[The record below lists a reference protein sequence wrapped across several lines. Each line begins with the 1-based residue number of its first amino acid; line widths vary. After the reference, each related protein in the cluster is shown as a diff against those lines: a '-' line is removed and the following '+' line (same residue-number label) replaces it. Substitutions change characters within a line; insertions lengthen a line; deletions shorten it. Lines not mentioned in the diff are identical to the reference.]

1 MSTVADCGLLPQ
13 LLAQPRPT
21 EWAALRTSAEQHL
34 EGQDWPTTR
43 QEDWKYTDLKALQAL
58 NPVGG
63 DLVEAELGER
73 LLPEARGTRLCFV
86 NGHFAPH
93 LSNTSALPPGVRLI
107 RLSAATEAA
116 QGLGS
121 LVTPETADVF
131 ANLNSAR
138 FQDGAL
144 LFVPKGLNVEP
155 VLQVLFLT
163 EAKDATLCALPRLFV
178 LLEQGASATLV
189 EEHAGRGSYV
199 SSSVVEVI
207 LHAGASLTHERVQR
221 ESLEAFHF
229 SSLGARLHRDA
240 QYRVRTVS
248 LGARLSRQN
257 PHVFLAEEGAHLEL
271 DGLALLSGDQLSD
284 THSLIDHAVAHCQS
298 RQIQKSIVDGQSRSV
313 FNGKIYVHPGAQQTD
328 ARQQTRS
335 LLLSEQA
342 RVDAKPELEI
352 YADDVKCAHGAAI
365 GQLDPEELF
374 YLRSRGM
381 KPALAQ
387 NLLTYAFAA
396 DVLATIPVT
405 SLRRQLRKAVLER
418 TGAGDLEV

>member
-13 LLAQPRPT
+13 LLAQPRPA
-21 EWAALRTSAEQHL
+21 EWTALRTRAEQQL
-34 EGQDWPTTR
+34 GNQDWPSTR

-58 NPVGG
+58 NPVQG
-63 DLVEAELGER
+63 DPVEAELGEH

-116 QGLGS
+116 PSLGS

-144 LFVPKGLNVEP
+144 LFVPKGLSVEP

-163 EAKDATLCALPRLFV
+163 EATDATLCTLPRLFV
-178 LLEQGASATLV
+178 LLEQNARATLV
-189 EEHAGRGSYV
+189 EEHAGRGCYL

-207 LHAGASLTHERVQR
+207 LHAGASLIHERVQR

-229 SSLGARLHRDA
+229 STLGARLHRDA

-257 PHVFLAEEGAHLEL
+257 PHVFMAEEGAHLEL

-284 THSLIDHAVAHCQS
+284 THSRIDHAVAHCQS
-298 RQIQKSIVDGQSRSV
+298 RQIHKSIVDGQSRSV

-365 GQLDPEELF
+365 GQLDPEEVF
-374 YLRSRGM
+374 YLQSRGLDEQAARNVLVYGFASEILG
-381 KPALAQ
+381 ALE
-387 NLLTYAFAA
+387 
-396 DVLATIPVT
+396 VP
-405 SLRRQLRKAVLER
+405 SLRKQLRQSVLER
-418 TGAGDLEV
+418 TEKA